1 MTVPRPA
8 DEVIDELLAETERR
22 YLEPTAGRRHAP
34 VLIFMKAFPVF
45 AALAP
50 ASGGSAPSR

>member
-22 YLEPTAGRRHAP
+22 YLEPTPGRRHA
-34 VLIFMKAFPVF
+34 F
-45 AALAP
+45 
-50 ASGGSAPSR
+50 